1 MNSYS
6 TPEFTGT
13 IIRESHENGTILVTV
28 VELRGLVLVLH
39 SHSEEEIILPQ
50 AIREYLAL
58 AKREKIK
65 RSRPKVTVA
74 KVSI

>member
-13 IIRESHENGTILVTV
+13 IIRESHESGILLVTV
-28 VELRGLVLVLH
+28 VELPGLVLVLH
-39 SHSEEEIILPQ
+39 SHSEEEIVLPQ
-50 AIREYLAL
+50 AIREYLNL
-58 AKREKIK
+58 VKREKIK
-65 RSRPKVTVA
+65 RSRPKVTAA